1 MLLMLSCSH
10 LDAGLQ
16 FFNDWTTQFLVTLCY
31 VDWKNINKIRL
42 NPTNLALML
51 FNPLRHST
59 KQVVCFCSH
68 AAFVKILI
76 SSALEVEVLGRT
88 IDWCLLGSL
97 GISLHLC
104 SQLRHGGTHLAI
116 WCRPDPPKN
125 GKSVSQLEVKVGVV
139 EDDCG
144 GVTEV
149 ALGPRMYGFTPPS
162 FCTIKNSAL

>member
-1 MLLMLSCSH
+1 MQWPLYECQCDANASNAMFSALFSMSCCH
-10 LDAGLQ
+10 LDAGVQL
-16 FFNDWTTQFLVTLCY
+16 FNGWITLVLVMLCH
-31 VDWKNINKIRL
+31 VDWKNINKIRW

-125 GKSVSQLEVKVGVV
+125 GKWVSQLEVKVGVV
-139 EDDCG
+139 EDDCR
-144 GVTEV
+144 EV
-149 ALGPRMYGFTPPS
+149 MEVP
-162 FCTIKNSAL
+162 